1 MAHQGSCYH
10 NYIISFIIL
19 TYISS
24 SIQQVSSKLVLEDGY
39 EVTTILDGNKLNNI
53 INPSSLLPRDDQLII
68 LDTPSSAFYT
78 VSVPISQDPEVNRLS
93 GNGVAG
99 FSDGDL
105 GSAMFHKPRSFA
117 VDLKGNVYVAD
128 KNNHAIRKITREGVV
143 TIAGGYSRKPGKADG
158 PAQNASFSEDFELFF
173 VPKLCALLI
182 ADRGTRLVRQ
192 ISLKPNDCRFDSQS
206 KLGLTSVSLIGVF
219 CFILG
224 VVIAF
229 GYHQFLVSRRFS
241 SNHRFKVTWKPCRIN
256 PGRTILIICSDII
269 NAVVKSTLYMLIAK
283 FGWLSISHLALMF
296 RIHTLERNNFSKNN
310 FSLLDSNCSNNRE
323 VPKEQVMV
331 DQLSDL
337 ISFDEDIDTGSK
349 KAFKQRGEDQESRCL
364 GSSSRIDC
372 MIESNVM
379 EFDEQVRVERRSDVS
394 LMGSSSLIK
403 RK

>member
-1 MAHQGSCYH
+1 MANQGCGYY
-10 NYIISFIIL
+10 NYVVLFVIF

-24 SIQQVSSKLVLEDGY
+24 SIQQVSSKLVLENGY

-78 VSVPISQDPEVNRLS
+78 VSVPISQDSEINRLS

-105 GSAMFHKPRSFA
+105 GSAMFDKPRSFA

-182 ADRGTRLVRQ
+182 ADRGSRLVRQ
-192 ISLKPNDCRFDSQS
+192 ITLKPNDCTFDSQS

-229 GYHQFLVSRRFS
+229 GYQFLVSRGFS
-241 SNHRFKVTWKPCRIN
+241 SNRFKVTWKPCRIN
-256 PGRTILIICSDII
+256 LGRTIQIICSDII

-283 FGWLSISHLALMF
+283 LGWLSISHLALMF
-296 RIHTLERNNFSKNN
+296 RIHRLERNNFCKNN
-310 FSLLDSNCSNNRE
+310 SSLLDSNCSNNRE
-323 VPKEQVMV
+323 VSKEQVMV

-337 ISFDEDIDTGSK
+337 ISFGEDVDTGSK
-349 KAFKQRGEDQESRCL
+349 KAFKQSEEDQESCCL
-364 GSSSRIDC
+364 SSSSRIDC

-379 EFDEQVRVERRSDVS
+379 EFDEQVRVEHRSDVS